1 MELLIENLS
10 SGLMTNTL
18 LVVIGIYLY
27 KIIERA
33 DELVR
38 LIKGPRNW

>member
-1 MELLIENLS
+1 MELLVENLS
-10 SGLMTNTL
+10 SGLMTNVL
-18 LVVIGIYLY
+18 LVVIGIY
-27 KIIERA
+27 INGIRERA